1 MRTWLLR
8 TFICVGIENQ
18 IWRACLTKTHGHVH
32 TTHKAIEY
40 ADDED
45 NDTWPNGIEFFSEDF
60 KFEKSQS
67 LPAEE
72 GRLLKQIDDRV
83 LKSDS
88 ARLILYDLCRFT
100 FSLLPQERIK
110 SAYELCKQ

>member
-1 MRTWLLR
+1 MTLDPMELNSFLR
-8 TFICVGIENQ
+8 T
-18 IWRACLTKTHGHVH
+18 
-32 TTHKAIEY
+32 
-40 ADDED
+40 
-45 NDTWPNGIEFFSEDF
+45 S

-88 ARLILYDLCRFT
+88 ARLILYDLCCFT